1 MTTSRDAAGKTAGSQ
16 QGRKKPVPPQLSREQ
31 RAAGGRAAQAKRLRE
46 AGRAPAHETVT
57 VDGQLTD
64 VMTALRDAAVAGSPQ
79 AAREYR
85 EWLREYG
92 TLGVEPDLNIVSLED
107 MTPAQ
112 RELALAIAERH
123 IARAAKRLAARR
135 ERSTVS
141 GLRPDA
147 IVPAHGTLPPD
158 S

>member
-1 MTTSRDAAGKTAGSQ
+1 MSSTHEGTQGERKAQRKVGRPFNAETASKAGKASA
-16 QGRKKPVPPQLSREQ
+16 E
-31 RAAGGRAAQAKRLRE
+31 KRLRQ

-57 VDGQLTD
+57 LDGQLTD